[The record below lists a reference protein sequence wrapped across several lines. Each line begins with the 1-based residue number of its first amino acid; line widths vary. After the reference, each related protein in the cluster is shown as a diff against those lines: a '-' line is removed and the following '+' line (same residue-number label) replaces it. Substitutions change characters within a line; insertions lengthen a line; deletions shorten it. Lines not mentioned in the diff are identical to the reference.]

1 MYHPL
6 ERTTHPDD
14 GDDEHDDDEG
24 DGNFGDDD
32 RDHHY
37 DVDHTISGGD
47 NTHCNP
53 IVDPVKD
60 RGDSCVDCVLHLDY
74 DDYDFDYDDCVL
86 HLDYDHHDYDYDYFM
101 FYLEHDD
108 MMMSV

>member
-60 RGDSCVDCVLHLDY
+60 RGDSCVDCMLHLD
-74 DDYDFDYDDCVL
+74 DYDCECSIVPIIL
-86 HLDYDHHDYDYDYFM
+86 KL
-101 FYLEHDD
+101 
-108 MMMSV
+108 